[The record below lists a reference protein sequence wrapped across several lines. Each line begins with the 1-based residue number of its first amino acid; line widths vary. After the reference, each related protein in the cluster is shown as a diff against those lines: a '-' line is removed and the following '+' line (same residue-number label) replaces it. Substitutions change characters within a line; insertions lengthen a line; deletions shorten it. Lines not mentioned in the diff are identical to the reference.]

1 MKRIIKESGIQ
12 DINKIAKR
20 YPKAEIYFH
29 QDLDGVVSAIAMK
42 EYLEK
47 YGIDVVDTHVIQ
59 YGDKEFSV
67 AKPKAEGDT
76 MQVLVDFAH
85 GKPMF
90 TIHTDH
96 HDSQSGVEGDTST
109 QFRGAR
115 SNVETLSQIVSPQ
128 DIFTS
133 DDVMRI
139 STVDSADYAKHGLT
153 PDDVMNYIKKFDSN
167 GTVPSNK
174 WMLALL
180 TNKLLLAYKNKPG
193 FLEKLVSQS
202 SPSLMNIFHN
212 INSIAGDENF
222 ATPEQM
228 YVNQQ
233 EYIKSQEESDNL
245 SLDGNIIVQY
255 GGGSL
260 YKPGSYDRYTPFK
273 IYPEA
278 DFLVIAWPMGLVQ
291 ASCNPFK
298 KDRALKGI
306 NLADIAQ
313 EVLSQIEPQL
323 KKHEIPISVIKRIG
337 ETKADEGS
345 IGFKTSDLFALYKD
359 HLKNMPPVTSSYYN
373 DVVDIIDTPWQN
385 LSEREKQVLD
395 VITVPAWDVIQA
407 NSGGHKCITNISGLN
422 FFSRATRNPQ
432 GSYRKREG
440 QSTRYVEFVK
450 WVQKEMVKKLKEK
463 INQNSLN
470 EIYSKLKNKLIEISV
485 IGDTLGDLTAAGIGA
500 TGPLGMPVMVGL
512 IAKNVFEIKNGSR
525 SLEKS
530 MREFKTNPTPELIR
544 LIEEDMY
551 GVSEDLVDLAS
562 RLVQLTPDP
571 TALTD
576 VGAFAGEQLLQQ
588 GMADELPRVL
598 DRVEDVISLIPFVG
612 KTEVVSAMKRVGE
625 AHDLISNLSKAM
637 MKSKNDL
644 SNV

>member
-193 FLEKLVSQS
+193 FLEKLVAQS

-228 YVNQQ
+228 AINQQ
-233 EYIKSQEESDNL
+233 EYIKSQEKSDNL

-273 IYPEA
+273 IYPNA

-323 KKHEIPISVIKRIG
+323 KKHEIPVSVIKRIG
-337 ETKADEGS
+337 ETKADESS

-359 HLKNMPPVTSSYYN
+359 HLKNMPPVSSRYYN
-373 DVVDIIDTPWQN
+373 DVVNIIDTPWQN
-385 LSEREKQVLD
+385 LSEKEKQVLD

-432 GSYRKREG
+432 GSYRKRDG

-450 WVQKEMVKKLKEK
+450 WVQKEIVKKLKEK
-463 INQNSLN
+463 IDQSSLN
-470 EIYSKLKNKLIEISV
+470 EIKYNVKKTLLETSLVS
-485 IGDTLGDLTAAGIGA
+485 DFLGDLGAAAIGA
-500 TGPLGMPVMVGL
+500 TGVVGMPVMLAL
-512 IAKNVFEIKNGSR
+512 IGKNVYEIKKHNTD
-525 SLEKS
+525 LEIVLNKFKS
-530 MREFKTNPTPELIR
+530 NPTASDLKV
-544 LIEEDMY
+544 IEKEMFT
-551 GVSEDLVDLAS
+551 VTSDLLDLTS
-562 RLVQLTPDP
+562 RIVQLAPDP
-571 TALTD
+571 TGVSDFAAFVCEQGLENLATYEIPRILNKLKSFLNKIPIVGNTD
-576 VGAFAGEQLLQQ
+576 VVRAVEHEGEDHAILNEIDQF
-588 GMADELPRVL
+588 
-598 DRVEDVISLIPFVG
+598 I
-612 KTEVVSAMKRVGE
+612 K
-625 AHDLISNLSKAM
+625 
-637 MKSKNDL
+637 
-644 SNV
+644 